1 MKYVPTKNMFQ
12 LRHRPDERKQFE
24 DAAHEE
30 AKRHSSSV

>member
-24 DAAHEE
+24 DAA
-30 AKRHSSSV
+30 ALATRI